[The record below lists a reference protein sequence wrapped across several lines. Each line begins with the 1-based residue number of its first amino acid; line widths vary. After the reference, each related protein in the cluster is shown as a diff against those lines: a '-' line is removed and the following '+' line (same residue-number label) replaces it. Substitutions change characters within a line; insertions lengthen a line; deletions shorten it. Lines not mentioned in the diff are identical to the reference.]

1 VSSRPPRRGS
11 AIAPVTSKL
20 ARYPGGSAL
29 GAGVI
34 ALVVALPLLGL
45 LAAWRAPALDI
56 WAHLWRTQLPGVLW
70 NTLTLLA
77 GVGTGSIVLGTTL
90 AWLVAAYRFPGSRL
104 FAWALVLPLALPA
117 YVMGFVLLGIFDY
130 AGPLQTFVRQTA
142 GVTLP
147 DIRGWAGVTVTMSF
161 VFYPYVYVLARAA
174 FQEQASSLMEA
185 ARSLGHSRPRAFL
198 AIALPLARPA
208 VVAGGALAMMEAL
221 ADLGTVSLFG
231 HRTLTETVYRTW
243 AGMFDRIAATQLA
256 SLLLLGAFALLTLE
270 RISRGHRHFV
280 NRPRGG
286 RRLVTVTLQ
295 GGWALAATATCATV
309 LALAFVLPVGQL
321 VVWTWRRGIDA
332 RLARTFAGLLV
343 DTAWLAGVAA
353 IVISAVGLAMA
364 YARRLDRSRV
374 TQIVTDFSAMGYA
387 VPGAVIAVGVLA
399 PLAYADRA
407 LAAALRMAGGPV
419 EIFLTGS
426 IVGILFAYLV
436 RFLAVALQG
445 IDAALGRIP
454 RSMDEAARSLGV
466 AGHHL
471 LRRVH
476 LPLLRG
482 GITATLLLLWV
493 ETMKELPATLLLRPI
508 GLKTLAIEI
517 WERTSESMWEE
528 AALPALALVVVGL
541 IPLLLVTRL
550 TRKTE

>member
-1 VSSRPPRRGS
+1 V
-11 AIAPVTSKL
+11 
-20 ARYPGGSAL
+20 
-29 GAGVI
+29 
-34 ALVVALPLLGL
+34 
-45 LAAWRAPALDI
+45 
-56 WAHLWRTQLPGVLW
+56 
-70 NTLTLLA
+70 
-77 GVGTGSIVLGTTL
+77 GVGAGSIVLGTAL
-90 AWLVAAYRFPGSRL
+90 AWLVAAYRFPGSRV

-130 AGPLQTFVRQTA
+130 AGPLQTLVRRVT
-142 GVTLP
+142 GVPLP
-147 DIRGWAGVTVTMSF
+147 DVRGWAGVTVTMTF

-174 FQEQASSLMEA
+174 FQEQASGLMEA
-185 ARSLGHSRPRAFL
+185 ARSLGRSRPRAFL

-256 SLLLLGAFALLTLE
+256 SLLLAGAFALLTLE
-270 RISRGHRHFV
+270 RISRGRRGFV

-286 RRLVTVTLQ
+286 RRLVTVPLH
-295 GGWALAATATCATV
+295 GGWAFAATAACGTV
-309 LALAFVLPVGQL
+309 LGLAFLLPVGQL

-332 RLARTFAGLLV
+332 RLAQTFTGLLV

-353 IVISAVGLAMA
+353 VVISGVGLAMA
-364 YARRLDRSRV
+364 YARRLDRSRI
-374 TQIVTDFSAMGYA
+374 TQMVTDFSAMGYA
-387 VPGAVIAVGVLA
+387 VPGAVIAVGVLG
-399 PLAYADRA
+399 PLAYADRG
-407 LAAALRMAGGPV
+407 LAALLRMAGGPV
-419 EIFLTGS
+419 EILLTGS

-445 IDAALGRIP
+445 IDAALTRIP

-466 AGHHL
+466 AGRRL
-471 LRRVH
+471 LGRVH

-528 AALPALALVVVGL
+528 AALPALALVLVGL
-541 IPLLLVTRL
+541 VPLLIVTRL
-550 TRKTE
+550 TKGPAE